1 MTHINDLTLS
11 IFAEGMAQQGYKPN
25 PEMMFSRMGGI
36 KVYDHS
42 GKLKPQCTRDYTQE
56 LSKAWTQVLQ
66 LLTAKGIKTDL
77 PILSRPFQ
85 ASLRH
90 TDTNRI
96 GVWFDKDALY
106 VRACVVD
113 LGEADIEATTNDRFR
128 THLYGIYGTTARRA
142 NIICISYKENKSASY
157 DSTVLQSGEYHLGQG
172 YSDDRIWFKND
183 KCSDVES
190 FKNVNKG
197 VYLLYE
203 LAEPITIPF
212 DSPLNVT
219 LSDISDD
226 DIIVLTD
233 TEGNDM
239 FEIES
244 IAKGSEKW
252 NDLLTK
258 SPDLQTASESN
269 PDLQHL
275 VLAHPNHQWEQQN
288 GQLSVGTILA
298 NLLGF
303 GFQLNGEKLIEMWR
317 DIQALKAKVGM

>member
-1 MTHINDLTLS
+1 MIHINDLTLS
-11 IFAEGMAQQGYKPN
+11 TFVEGMAQQGYKPN

-36 KVYDHS
+36 KVYDHT
-42 GKLKPQCTRDYTQE
+42 GKIKPQCTRDYTQE
-56 LSKAWTQVLQ
+56 LSKAWTQALQ
-66 LLTAKGIKTDL
+66 LLTAKDIKTDL

-85 ASLRH
+85 ASIHH

-96 GVWFDKDALY
+96 GIWFDKDALY
-106 VRACVVD
+106 VSAWVVD
-113 LGEADIEATTNDRFR
+113 LGSLEYALKDDALKKFQFSVPGIMGNGTNYLTIKYKTVSPSYASIDQTDMSIASRREA
-128 THLYGIYGTTARRA
+128 GTTSMY
-142 NIICISYKENKSASY
+142 IQ
-157 DSTVLQSGEYHLGQG
+157 DSSVSTEAEFKTALQ
-172 YSDDRIWFKND
+172 
-183 KCSDVES
+183 
-190 FKNVNKG
+190 G

-212 DSPLNVT
+212 DAPLNVT

-244 IAKGSEKW
+244 IAKGSAKW

-258 SPDLQTASESN
+258 SQDLQIASEAN

-317 DIQALKAKVGM
+317 DIQTLKAKVGM